1 MSHAVG
7 EEDGCVRHLAMGFS
21 GGLSSVR
28 WWLVILRV
36 LSNLNNSVIGGDT
49 LHNTSITVF
58 LDAVLV
64 LLIL

>member
-1 MSHAVG
+1 M
-7 EEDGCVRHLAMGFS
+7 RHLAMGFS
-21 GGLSSVR
+21 GGLSSVW

-49 LHNTSITVF
+49 LHNTSITAF

-64 LLIL
+64 LL